1 MYYLPENTTS
11 VADNLYFLFEGP
23 SNLEECLPFEIYC
36 YDKMFTVPVIDLSE
50 FLIEILL
57 KKRKH
62 MYNRGIIIFLNSV
75 WLSAD

>member
-57 KKRKH
+57 KKKG
-62 MYNRGIIIFLNSV
+62 NTCTIEV
-75 WLSAD
+75 